1 MITLHLEDVNDRC
14 IEVRISGGWAK
25 VAMEVVRP
33 GERLATVMMS
43 RSDARLLASV
53 LLQAAGDMR
62 EGSE

>member
-1 MITLHLEDVNDRC
+1 MIALHLEDVNDRY

-25 VAMEVVRP
+25 VCMDVVRP

-53 LLQAAGDMR
+53 LLQAAGDMG
-62 EGSE
+62 EESK